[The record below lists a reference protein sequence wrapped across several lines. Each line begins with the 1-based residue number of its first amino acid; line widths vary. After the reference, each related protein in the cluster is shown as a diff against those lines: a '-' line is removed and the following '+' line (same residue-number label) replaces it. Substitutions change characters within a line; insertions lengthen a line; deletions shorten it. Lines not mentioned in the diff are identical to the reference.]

1 MSVKIRHVPYQQV
14 VSTVSELFVD
24 ACHNL
29 PDDVVDAIRSAMDRE
44 ESQSGQHILKLLLD
58 NAHTARTDM
67 IPLCQDTGVA
77 VVFVE
82 QGNRAFADPPEDN
95 PDATLLDAINEGVA
109 DGYGDGF
116 LRMSMVG
123 DPISKRENT
132 RTNTPAVIHHE
143 YVPGDQIKITVMPKG
158 GGCENKS
165 QFVMLTPAQGEQGVK
180 DFVVSVVAK
189 AGADACP
196 PFVVGVG
203 VGGDFEKS
211 CILSK
216 KALLRRLDQRNEDP
230 YYAALEKELLE
241 RVNNTGVGPQ
251 GFGGRV
257 TALGL
262 AIEASPCHIASLPVA
277 VNIECHSHR
286 HKSAVL

>member
-1 MSVKIRHVPYQQV
+1 MTVDIRFIPYEQV
-14 VSTVSELFVD
+14 VGTVRDLFID

-29 PDDVVDAIRSAMDRE
+29 PDDVIDAIRAALDRE
-44 ESQSGQHILKLLLD
+44 ESPPGKRILQLLLD

-67 IPLCQDTGVA
+67 LPLCQDTGVA
-77 VVFVE
+77 VIFVE
-82 QGNRAFADPPEDN
+82 QGNRTFLHPPDN
-95 PDATLLDAINEGVA
+95 RPDATLTDAINEGVRA
-109 DGYGDGF
+109 GYGEGF
-116 LRMSMVG
+116 LRMSMVA
-123 DPISKRENT
+123 DPISKRQNT
-132 RTNTPAVIHHE
+132 KDNTPAVVHHE
-143 YVPGDQIKITVMPKG
+143 YVPGDAIRITVMAKG

-165 QFVMLTPAQGEQGVK
+165 QFAMLTPAQGEQGVK
-180 DFVVSVVAK
+180 DFVVSVVEK

-216 KALLRRLDQRNEDP
+216 KSLIRRLDQRNADP
-230 YYAALEKELLE
+230 YYAALEDELLE

-251 GFGGRV
+251 GLGGRT

-262 AIEASPCHIASLPVA
+262 AIEACPCHIASLPVA